1 MTIFYGAVPLSKFP
15 HLSILN
21 CFCHFSLDTLPQ
33 FSLNILQHFNS
44 VTWQLTKLT
53 GYSTAVVFVTS
64 EGSHETLQLPSRT
77 VYSSTV
83 LGVYK
88 RSHTPLSLLQ
98 PSTDL
103 VSVVGC
109 LEWKL
114 MTILRGFASQAGSVL
129 SRGRGYPRDPPF
141 IWGRQQFTIL

>member
-1 MTIFYGAVPLSKFP
+1 MTIDKVDG
-15 HLSILN
+15 
-21 CFCHFSLDTLPQ
+21 
-33 FSLNILQHFNS
+33 LQHGGLFRS
-44 VTWQLTKLT
+44 
-53 GYSTAVVFVTS
+53 AVFVTS

-129 SRGRGYPRDPPF
+129 SRG
-141 IWGRQQFTIL
+141 

>member
-1 MTIFYGAVPLSKFP
+1 MTIDKVDG
-15 HLSILN
+15 
-21 CFCHFSLDTLPQ
+21 
-33 FSLNILQHFNS
+33 LQHGGLFRS
-44 VTWQLTKLT
+44 
-53 GYSTAVVFVTS
+53 AVFVTS

-103 VSVVGC
+103 VSVEGC

-129 SRGRGYPRDPPF
+129 SMGLRIPQGSTFHLREAVVYQSVRNN
-141 IWGRQQFTIL
+141 ILCTQCTTVSIIVYLPSLS